1 MQERSVSVYTY
12 ISILIYI
19 IISTK
24 NDQYSNNSKE
34 KTYKNIKKHNIKIKK
49 KEIFYYFSILV
60 RPRVV
65 IFLL

>member
-1 MQERSVSVYTY
+1 MQERFVSVYTY

-34 KTYKNIKKHNIKIKK
+34 KTYTNIKKHNIKIKK
-49 KEIFYYFSILV
+49 EGNIFFD
-60 RPRVV
+60 
-65 IFLL
+65 FGQT